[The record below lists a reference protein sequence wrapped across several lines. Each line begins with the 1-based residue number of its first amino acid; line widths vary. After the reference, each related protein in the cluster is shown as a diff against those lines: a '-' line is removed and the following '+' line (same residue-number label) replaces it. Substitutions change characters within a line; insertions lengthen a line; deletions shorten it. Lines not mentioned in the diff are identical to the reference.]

1 MELFISDLHLHESRP
16 EISQLFFEF
25 IAGPAQGAQQLTILG
40 DLFEYWAGDDD
51 ITTPLHARV
60 STALKSL
67 SRQGIELRFLAGNRD
82 FLIGDGFSAA
92 TGAALLP
99 ETLTSSVAG
108 TPTLLLHGDT
118 LCTDD
123 IEYQRYR
130 LQVRN
135 AAFITEFLQR
145 PLAERKAYIENLRER
160 SKSEKG
166 RKSMDIMDVNDG
178 AVREAFRSAG
188 VTRMIHGHTH
198 RLATHH
204 YDIDGKA
211 CERWVLGDW
220 GATGNFLE
228 CRATGWHLCEWDG
241 KNARVIASP
250 KNS

>member
-1 MELFISDLHLHESRP
+1 
-16 EISQLFFEF
+16 
-25 IAGPAQGAQQLTILG
+25 
-40 DLFEYWAGDDD
+40 
-51 ITTPLHARV
+51 
-60 STALKSL
+60 
-67 SRQGIELRFLAGNRD
+67 
-82 FLIGDGFSAA
+82 
-92 TGAALLP
+92 
-99 ETLTSSVAG
+99 
-108 TPTLLLHGDT
+108 

-228 CRATGWHLCEWDG
+228 CRATGWHFCEWDG